1 VTSSASEP
9 ERESPVGADARQIAN
24 RLRSKS
30 SQVLG
35 PGGSPLYAQLLEH
48 AARDAEA
55 AGPSLDVLRGHA
67 EEPPGSALALR
78 FLAAVHRLV
87 LEGAAPPLACHYPSA
102 GGELGPDG
110 AWPIFRSVLEQHRDR
125 LRELVTRPCQTNEVG
140 RCAALLP
147 GFLAVANEY
156 GLPLRILELGSSAG
170 LNLNWDRYRYE
181 GNGWDVGP
189 ADSPVQISG
198 AIERAPAFASRMVVI
213 ERRGCDATP
222 LDPVDPD
229 TRLALRSSVWA
240 DHLQRLDLLDAA
252 LDVAKEHPPPVDRA
266 DACDWLESKLS
277 QRVHGVATVA
287 FHSIL
292 WQYLDDGR
300 RTRLRALLAAAGAEA
315 SADAPLA
322 WLRMEPAGEMASVT
336 LTTWPGEQE
345 RVFAQS
351 GYHGRP
357 VRSLGK

>member
-1 VTSSASEP
+1 MTSSASEP
-9 ERESPVGADARQIAN
+9 EWESPVGADARQIAN

-30 SQVLG
+30 SQVQG

-55 AGPSLDVLRGHA
+55 AGPSLDVLRGHT

-87 LEGAAPPLACHYPSA
+87 LEGAAPPLAGHYPSA
-102 GGELGPDG
+102 GGDLGPDG

-198 AIERAPAFASRMVVI
+198 AIESAPALASEIVVI

-222 LDPVDPD
+222 LDPVDPY
-229 TRLALRSSVWA
+229 TRLALRSSIWA
-240 DHLQRLDLLDAA
+240 DHLQRFDLLDAA
-252 LDVAKEHPPPVDRA
+252 LHVAMEHPPPVDRA

-277 QRVHGVATVA
+277 QRADGVATIV

-292 WQYLDDGR
+292 WQYLDDAHR
-300 RTRLRALLAAAGAEA
+300 ARLRALLAAAGAEA
-315 SADAPLA
+315 SADSPLA
-322 WLRMEPAGEMASVT
+322 WLRMEPAGELAAVT
-336 LTTWPGEQE
+336 MTTWPTGHE
-345 RVFAQS
+345 RVVAVS

-357 VRSLGK
+357 VRIKL

>member
-1 VTSSASEP
+1 M
-9 ERESPVGADARQIAN
+9 Q
-24 RLRSKS
+24 
-30 SQVLG
+30 G

-55 AGPSLDVLRGHA
+55 AGPSFDVLREHA

-87 LEGAAPPLACHYPSA
+87 LEGAAPSLTRHYPSA
-102 GGELGPDG
+102 GGDLGPDG
-110 AWPIFRSVLEQHRDR
+110 AWPIFRSVLEEHRDR
-125 LRELVTRPCQTNEVG
+125 LRELVARPCQTNEVG

-147 GFLAVANEY
+147 GFLAVANDY

-189 ADSPVQISG
+189 GDSRVQISG
-198 AIERAPAFASRMVVI
+198 AIESAPPSHSSEILVI

-229 TRLALRSSVWA
+229 TRVALRSCVWA
-240 DHLQRLDLLDAA
+240 DHLQRLDPLDAA
-252 LDVAKEHPPPVDRA
+252 LDVAREHPPPVDRA
-266 DACDWLESKLS
+266 DACDWLESKLT
-277 QRVHGVATVA
+277 QRAHGIATVV

-292 WQYLDDGR
+292 WQYLDDAH
-300 RTRLRALLAAAGAEA
+300 RTRLRTLLAGAGSEA
-315 SADAPLA
+315 SADSPLA
-322 WLRMEPAGEMASVT
+322 WLRMEPAGELASVT
-336 LTTWPGEQE
+336 LTTWPGGDE
-345 RVFAQS
+345 RVVARS

-357 VRSLGK
+357 VRSLQ